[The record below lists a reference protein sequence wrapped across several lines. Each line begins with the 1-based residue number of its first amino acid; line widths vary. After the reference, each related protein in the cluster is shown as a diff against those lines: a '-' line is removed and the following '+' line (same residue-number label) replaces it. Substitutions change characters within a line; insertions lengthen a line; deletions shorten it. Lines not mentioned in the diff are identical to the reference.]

1 MSPGGST
8 ERDLVSEFVVVLC
21 TAPPDGAAAIA
32 RTLVKESLAACV
44 NVAPVRSYFV
54 WEGKLAEDGE
64 ELMIIKSEQ
73 RMVQALTKRIKE
85 LHSYQ
90 VPEIIVLPIKEGDEA
105 YLRWLAESV
114 G

>member
-1 MSPGGST
+1 MSGVG
-8 ERDLVSEFVVVLC
+8 EFVVVLC
-21 TAPPDGAAAIA
+21 TAPPGGAAGIA
-32 RTLVKESLAACV
+32 RALVEERLAACV

-54 WEGKLAEDGE
+54 WEGKLAEEGE

-90 VPEIIVLPIKEGDEA
+90 VPEIIVLPIKGGDED
-105 YLRWLAESV
+105 YLRWMAESV